1 MKPPAAIDVVIPAF
15 NRRDLLAGAIESVL
29 AQSYQNFNC
38 LVVDDGS
45 EDGTAELAEKYGG
58 AVTCIR
64 QENRG
69 PAAARN
75 RGIRAGRA
83 GLVAFLDSDDR
94 WLPEKLEVQSAA
106 MSGEPECL
114 ISHTQETWYRG
125 GTVLSQKKRHR
136 KPSGAIFGRSLERC
150 VVGMSTVMVRRELF
164 HRAGYFDEELPC
176 CEDYDFWL
184 RASLR
189 TRFLLIDRPLTRK
202 EGGRPDQVSAVYRE
216 GMDRFRIRSLVNL
229 LRRERLTAEQGEA
242 ALRELERS
250 CRIFGRG
257 AIRRGREEE
266 GRYYLSLPGNLRLEA
281 VSAG

>member
-1 MKPPAAIDVVIPAF
+1 MKTTAEIDVVIPAC

-29 AQSYQNFNC
+29 AQSFQNCSC

-45 EDGTAELAEKYGG
+45 EDGTGELVEKYGE
-58 AVTCIR
+58 AVTYVR

-94 WLPEKLEVQSAA
+94 WHPEKLEIQSAA
-106 MSGEPECL
+106 MAGEPECL

-125 GTVLSQKKRHR
+125 DKLLPQKTRHR
-136 KPSGAIFGRSLERC
+136 KPSGDIFARSLEIC
-150 VVGMSTVMVRRELF
+150 LVGMSTVMIRRELF
-164 HRAGYFDEELPC
+164 DRAGYFDEELPC

-189 TRFLLIDRPLTRK
+189 TRFLLVDRPLTRK
-202 EGGRPDQVSAVYRE
+202 EGGRADQVSAVFRE

-229 LRRERLTAEQGEA
+229 LLRERLAPEQREA
-242 ALRELERS
+242 ALGEMERK
-250 CRIFGRG
+250 CRIYGRG
-257 AIRRGREEE
+257 ARKRGREEE
-266 GRYYLSLPGNLRLEA
+266 GSYYLSLPARLRLA
-281 VSAG
+281 SGPAG